1 VKGTPQLRIALR
13 RFLEEET
20 AQDLVEY
27 ALLVAFIGLTS
38 LAAWTAIQTAI
49 QQGYIGWDAAEQN
62 LWEPPNP

>member
-1 VKGTPQLRIALR
+1 VKGTHPLRIALR
-13 RFLEEET
+13 RFLGEET

-49 QQGYIGWDAAEQN
+49 QQGYIGWDTAEQN

>member
-1 VKGTPQLRIALR
+1 MLIAFR
-13 RFLEEET
+13 RFLVEET

-38 LAAWTAIQTAI
+38 LAAWTAIQNAI
-49 QQGYIGWDAAEQN
+49 QQGYIGWDMAEQD

>member
-1 VKGTPQLRIALR
+1 MQDALR
-13 RFLEEET
+13 RFLVEES

-38 LAAWTAIQTAI
+38 LAAWTAIQSAI
-49 QQGYIGWDAAEQN
+49 QQGYIGWDTAEQD

>member
-1 VKGTPQLRIALR
+1 VRIAFHRL
-13 RFLEEET
+13 LVEET
-20 AQDLVEY
+20 GQDLVEY

-49 QQGYIGWDAAEQN
+49 QQGYIGWDTAEQN